1 MSFGG
6 MLTGG
11 DEAPT
16 NLENE
21 KQEISENIKID
32 DNDNIVYNNT
42 DLN

>member
-1 MSFGG
+1 

-11 DEAPT
+11 DEAPS

-21 KQEISENIKID
+21 QEEISINVKID
-32 DNDNIVYNNT
+32 CENNIVYNNT